1 MKQFLVKPNLNIKK
15 ALKYIKKTG
24 QQCLVV
30 VNNENKLLGTL
41 SDGDIRNAILKGK
54 YPKDKINNYYQ
65 KNPICLYNNY
75 YSINKVKKIFLKNRI
90 GIIPIINKKTKV
102 VVDVLTFEKVFKKNK
117 NYSSISV
124 VIMAGGKGERLKP
137 FTTILPKPLVPI
149 RDKPIIE
156 HIIEKFN
163 KNNNSNFFITV
174 NYKSKILKSFLEEM
188 VSKTKLSFIDE
199 AKPLGTAGSLSL
211 LKNKIKK
218 PFLVTNCDTIVDI
231 NFDELINFHN
241 LNKNDLTLVASSKEY
256 KIPYG
261 TCIINKENF
270 LEKIIE
276 KPKFDFFINIGLYVL
291 NPHLLKMIPKNKKF
305 DMTDLISLLR
315 KQNKQIGVYPIEDN
329 AWIDVGQWSEYRKA
343 INQLV

>member
-1 MKQFLVKPNLNIKK
+1 M
-15 ALKYIKKTG
+15 
-24 QQCLVV
+24 
-30 VNNENKLLGTL
+30 
-41 SDGDIRNAILKGK
+41 
-54 YPKDKINNYYQ
+54 
-65 KNPICLYNNY
+65 
-75 YSINKVKKIFLKNRI
+75 
-90 GIIPIINKKTKV
+90 
-102 VVDVLTFEKVFKKNK
+102 
-117 NYSSISV
+117 
-124 VIMAGGKGERLKP
+124 KP

-241 LNKNDLTLVASSKEY
+241 LNKNDLT
-256 KIPYG
+256 
-261 TCIINKENF
+261 
-270 LEKIIE
+270 
-276 KPKFDFFINIGLYVL
+276 
-291 NPHLLKMIPKNKKF
+291 
-305 DMTDLISLLR
+305 
-315 KQNKQIGVYPIEDN
+315 
-329 AWIDVGQWSEYRKA
+329 
-343 INQLV
+343 